1 MRKLRSLWLRFAS
14 MWGLRRRRNDID
26 AELESHVQMHIDD
39 NLRVGMTPEEARRQA
54 LIHLGGLEQ
63 TKQAVRERSTLPW
76 IETAWQDV
84 RYGLRILLRNPGF
97 AAVAILTL
105 ALGIGANTAIFSL
118 VNAIILRPLPY
129 PSPGE
134 LVGLGQW
141 RNQRGEGYVQTGV
154 SAPNMADIA
163 LQTRVFQKT
172 GYFRFA
178 GFNITESDHP
188 ESVDGVKTSFDLL
201 PIFGI
206 QPLLGRLFTA
216 DEMQPGHDQV
226 AIIGHNL
233 WQARYGA
240 DPAILGKTIDL
251 DEKRYTIIGVMPARF
266 RFTWDEQIGVFVPL
280 ALTPEELSEKGRSTS
295 RDLQAQARLQPGVSV
310 KQAQAAM
317 DKLAAN
323 LAQQYPDADK
333 GWGIKVEPLHAAYYR
348 QMETPLLIMS
358 GAVLFVL
365 LIACVN
371 VANLLLTRA
380 TGRRRE
386 IAVRVAIGASRRRLI
401 VQMLTESLLLAVI
414 GGALGLLLALLGDRL
429 LTLEMTRY
437 HRFSVPNASVIGI
450 DWRVLLYGLVV
461 TLSTGFIFG
470 LVPALTASGS
480 DLTESLKEGGYAS
493 TTESGRRRLRNCLV
507 VSEISLALVLLTGAG
522 LLVRTF
528 LRLMQVDLGID
539 PTNVV
544 TIEID
549 LPQYKYQTAT
559 QQALFFRQLL
569 QRMNSTPGVQSAG
582 IEHPGSTVFFQ
593 PEGQPPAAPGQ
604 EPTAAY
610 NIDSTREFAAMG
622 ISLKAGREFT
632 NADATGTTSVAIVSE
647 SVARRYWPH
656 TNALGRHLTILSG
669 VYSGLRAGTAQS
681 LEIVGVAKDRRGYDL
696 WEPRADIYVP
706 FEQHP
711 VWWAYLYVRT
721 AADPLSVVPS
731 IRDAVSALDK
741 EQPLNDVRLLS
752 DEVART
758 YGALRFPMLLVWI
771 FAALAL
777 LLSAVGIFGV
787 MSYTVSRRTQEL
799 AIRMALGADRPTV
812 LRLVLREGL
821 LVASIG
827 VLVGLGAALGLSR
840 VMANYVYGIR
850 STDPLTFASAALLL
864 MLVALAACYLP
875 ARRAA
880 SVDPM
885 QALRSE

>member
-1 MRKLRSLWLRFAS
+1 MGKLRSLWIRFVGIF
-14 MWGLRRRRNDID
+14 GLRPGAPEID
-26 AELESHVQMHIDD
+26 AELESHLQMHIDD
-39 NLRVGMTPEEARRQA
+39 NLRAGMTPAEARRRA
-54 LIHLGGLEQ
+54 LIHLGGFEQ
-63 TKQAVRERSTLPW
+63 ARQAVRERSTLPW
-76 IETAWQDV
+76 METTWQDV
-84 RYGLRILLRNPGF
+84 RYGLRVLLRNPGF

-129 PSPGE
+129 PSPRE

-141 RNQRGEGYVQTGV
+141 RNQQGEGYVQTGV

-163 LQTRVFQKT
+163 RETRIFQKT
-172 GYFRFA
+172 GYFQFS

-188 ESVDGVKTSFDLL
+188 ESVDGVRASVDLL
-201 PIFGI
+201 PIFGV
-206 QPLLGRLFTA
+206 QPLFGRLFTA

-251 DEKRYTIIGVMPARF
+251 DERRYTIIGVMPARF
-266 RFTWDEQIGVFVPL
+266 RFTWDQEIPVFVPL
-280 ALTPEELSEKGRSTS
+280 ALTPDELSEKGRSTS

-310 KQAQAAM
+310 EQAQAAM

-323 LAQQYPDADK
+323 LARQYPDADK

-348 QMETPLLIMS
+348 EMTTPLLIMS

-414 GGALGLLLALLGDRL
+414 GGLLGLLLAALGDRL
-429 LTLEMTRY
+429 LTLEMTRF
-437 HRFSVPNASVIGI
+437 HRFSVPNASVIGV
-450 DWRVLLYGLVV
+450 DWRVLLYGLAA

-470 LVPALTASGS
+470 LVPALTASGT
-480 DLTESLKEGGYAS
+480 DLNESLKEGGHAS
-493 TTESGRRRLRNCLV
+493 TTESGRRRLRNGLV
-507 VSEISLALVLLTGAG
+507 ISEISLALVLLTGAG

-528 LRLMQVDLGID
+528 LRLTQVDLGID
-539 PTNVV
+539 PSNVV
-544 TIEID
+544 TVEID
-549 LPQYKYQTAT
+549 LPQYKYQTST
-559 QQALFFRQLL
+559 QQTLFFRQLL
-569 QRMNSTPGVQSAG
+569 QRVNSTPGVQSAG

-604 EPTAAY
+604 EPTAGFNVASPQ
-610 NIDSTREFAAMG
+610 DFKAMG
-622 ISLKAGREFT
+622 IGLEAGREFSD
-632 NADATGTTSVAIVSE
+632 ADATGTTPVAMVSE
-647 SVARRYWPH
+647 SVAKRYWPH
-656 TNALGRHLTILSG
+656 ENPLGKHLTILTR
-669 VYSGLRAGTAQS
+669 VYSGQNAGVSQS
-681 LEIVGVAKDRRGYDL
+681 LEIVGLAKDRRGYDL

-711 VWWAYLYVRT
+711 VSSAYLDVR
-721 AADPLSVVPS
+721 AVSDPMSLVPS
-731 IRDAVSALDK
+731 IRNSVLALDN

-752 DEVART
+752 DEVAQT
-758 YGALRFPMLLVWI
+758 YGTFLFPMTLVWI

-821 LVASIG
+821 IVASIG
-827 VLVGLGAALGLSR
+827 VLVGLLAALGLSR
-840 VMANYVYGIR
+840 VMANYVFGIR
-850 STDPLTFASAALLL
+850 STDPFTFASAALLL
-864 MLVALAACYLP
+864 MLVALAASYLP